1 VNAWRKDL
9 VMTIDDLRAFLTQ
22 RKVQFT
28 ERRIDYGMQLRCPV
42 GKETFTLY
50 DSGKLVVGRKT
61 PLTLEVLEWYGQAPA
76 ANDPPAAPTGEVAE
90 RRRAL
95 GIDRRVFI
103 VYGHDIDA
111 RNGLELLLHRMGMEP
126 IVMANLPAGG
136 ETIIEKLERYLGT
149 PGQIG
154 FACVLLTPDDQGYA
168 TGHAEEPKYRA
179 RQNVVLELGMVLARL
194 GRERV
199 AILHKASVELPS
211 DIAGLI
217 YIPFVER
224 VDEALPQ
231 LFKEL
236 ENAGLRP
243 NPAGL

>member
-1 VNAWRKDL
+1 MNVDELK
-9 VMTIDDLRAFLTQ
+9 AFLRQ
-22 RKVQFT
+22 RGVTYT
-28 ERRIDYGMQLRCPV
+28 ERRIDYGTQLRTPN
-42 GKETFTLY
+42 KEVFTLY
-50 DSGKLVVGRKT
+50 DSGKLVVGKKT
-61 PLTLEVLEWYGQAPA
+61 PLALEVLAWHGQSPQEPVEPA
-76 ANDPPAAPTGEVAE
+76 NEGVAE
-90 RRRAL
+90 PKRVL

-103 VYGHDIDA
+103 VYGHDIDS
-111 RNGLELLLHRMGMEP
+111 RNGLELLLHRMDMEP

-149 PGQIG
+149 SGQIG

-168 TGHAEEPKYRA
+168 AGHADEPRYRA

-217 YIPFVER
+217 YIPFTER
-224 VDEALPQ
+224 VEEALPQ

-243 NPAGL
+243 NPAGLS